1 MRKIARTQYCHP
13 SIKNSA
19 YWFLYQRYHDP
30 IPRFSPFSMTNAAS
44 SDDSSPS
51 NNDRDGEAAVEEVGP
66 DVDLPAQKTTT
77 SAHSP
82 QPSTSTAHNLS
93 RARSRL
99 QRPNRITREIRELII
114 SGGGTNGLALI
125 GACHALEEKG
135 KLRSVTRYVGTSVG
149 ALIAMILAIGYS
161 PVVMYEILV
170 QLPFADLNELNCDSV
185 LMFVDTMG
193 AIDGRR
199 ILRMLEVMMEKKD
212 IPLALTFAQLR
223 HRLKKELVIT
233 GFNMCS
239 GKTVAF
245 DAHTHPHMPIL
256 HACRISMSVPF
267 IFRPIVY
274 EDAMYVDGGFNTT
287 AMGDLSSD

>member
-1 MRKIARTQYCHP
+1 M
-13 SIKNSA
+13 
-19 YWFLYQRYHDP
+19 
-30 IPRFSPFSMTNAAS
+30 
-44 SDDSSPS
+44 
-51 NNDRDGEAAVEEVGP
+51 EEVEP
-66 DVDLPAQKTTT
+66 DVDLSAQKTTT
-77 SAHSP
+77 SSHSP
-82 QPSTSTAHNLS
+82 QPSTAPHSLS
-93 RARSRL
+93 RARNRRR
-99 QRPNRITREIRELII
+99 RPNRISREIRELII

-161 PVVMYEILV
+161 PIVMYEIMV

-199 ILRMLEVMMEKKD
+199 ILRVLEVMMEKKD

-233 GFNMCS
+233 S
-239 GKTVAF
+239 
-245 DAHTHPHMPIL
+245 I
-256 HACRISMSVPF
+256 
-267 IFRPIVY
+267 
-274 EDAMYVDGGFNTT
+274 MYNH
-287 AMGDLSSD
+287 